1 MVRDPESSDSRTQ
14 QAVAECPD
22 PDEALKTVL
31 GRFSGRLDE
40 IARELVSRYRHE
52 ILDYR
57 LADPEVVNRDVYG
70 VSLDALRRTVADL
83 ESGRRTTTPADFE
96 MTRQGAARRVRQ
108 GMSLESFLH
117 AARLWG
123 RGLWETV
130 IASADDQ
137 VPAEREAALRI
148 AGQLLEHMD
157 MLSIAAA
164 QGYLDELQ
172 GVWSDNEVAQRD
184 LLDALIAGKGDSAGV
199 HQLARS
205 LRLRLGERYLVVL
218 IRGDERTAEET
229 PEHLLTARAALRRIV
244 ETTRARLRPAAGSL
258 LVGVRHG
265 QAVALYPFEEAGEV
279 DRIRDCCH
287 KLTKD
292 LAEAFLSVGISGA
305 HDGLASLTISYSE
318 AREALEVA
326 VASEGPRVIAFRD
339 MLIGSIVRT
348 SRHADRIL
356 DETIGPVLRYD
367 ADKKSELL
375 ATLRAYVDSGFN
387 LTKSAEVLHVHPNT
401 VVYRLRR
408 VKELTGRDP
417 HVPDD
422 LLALYLGLKFTE
434 LSPQP

>member
-1 MVRDPESSDSRTQ
+1 MPRRTESSEARTQ
-14 QAVAECPD
+14 QAVVGCSD
-22 PDEALKTVL
+22 PDEALKTIL
-31 GRFSGRLDE
+31 GRFSNRLEE
-40 IARELVSRYRHE
+40 IARQLVSRYQEE

-57 LADPEVVNRDVYG
+57 LADPELVSRDVYG

-96 MTRQGAARRVRQ
+96 VTRQGAARRVRQ
-108 GMSLESFLH
+108 GMSLQSFLH

-123 RGLWETV
+123 RGLWEAV
-130 IASADDQ
+130 IASADEQ

-172 GVWSDNEVAQRD
+172 GMWSDREVAQRD

-199 HQLARS
+199 RRLARS

-229 PEHLLTARAALRRIV
+229 PEHLLTTRAALRRTV
-244 ETTRARLRPAAGSL
+244 EATRAHLRPAAGSL
-258 LVGVRHG
+258 VVGVRHG
-265 QAVALYPFEEAGEV
+265 QAVALYPFDEAGEL
-279 DRIRDCCH
+279 DQIRECCH
-287 KLTKD
+287 KLISD
-292 LAEAFLSVGISGA
+292 LAHSCLRVGISGA
-305 HDGLASLTISYSE
+305 HDGLASLAVSYSE
-318 AREALEVA
+318 AREAIETA
-326 VASEGPRVIAFRD
+326 VASDGPRVIAFRD
-339 MLIGSIVRT
+339 MLIDSIVRT

-367 ADKKSELL
+367 ADKKSELQM
-375 ATLRAYVDSGFN
+375 TLRAYVDSGFN
-387 LTKSAEVLHVHPNT
+387 LTKSAEILHVHPNT

-417 HVPDD
+417 HVPED

-434 LSPQP
+434 LNPLR

>member
-1 MVRDPESSDSRTQ
+1 
-14 QAVAECPD
+14 
-22 PDEALKTVL
+22 
-31 GRFSGRLDE
+31 
-40 IARELVSRYRHE
+40 
-52 ILDYR
+52 
-57 LADPEVVNRDVYG
+57 
-70 VSLDALRRTVADL
+70 
-83 ESGRRTTTPADFE
+83 
-96 MTRQGAARRVRQ
+96 
-108 GMSLESFLH
+108 MSLESFLH

-130 IASADDQ
+130 IASADEQ

-172 GVWSDNEVAQRD
+172 GVWSDREVAQRD

-199 HQLARS
+199 RRLAHS

-229 PEHLLTARAALRRIV
+229 PEHLLTTRAALRRIV
-244 ETTRARLRPAAGSL
+244 ETTRARLRPAAASL

-265 QAVALYPFEEAGEV
+265 QAVALYPFDEAGEV
-279 DRIRDCCH
+279 DQIRDCCH
-287 KLTKD
+287 KLTND
-292 LAEAFLSVGISGA
+292 LAEASLSVGISGA

-326 VASEGPRVIAFRD
+326 VASGGPRVIAFRD
-339 MLIGSIVRT
+339 MLIDSIVRT

-434 LSPQP
+434 LNPQR